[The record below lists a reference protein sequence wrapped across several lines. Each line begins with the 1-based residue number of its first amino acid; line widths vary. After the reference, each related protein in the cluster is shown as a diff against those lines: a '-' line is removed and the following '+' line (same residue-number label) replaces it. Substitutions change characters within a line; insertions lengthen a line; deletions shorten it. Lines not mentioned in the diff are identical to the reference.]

1 MKKLFFLY
9 LIINQ
14 KQLIMEISFGIL
26 GLAALVPMV
35 IGFVWYGPLF
45 GKTWMEEMG
54 FTEASLKE
62 ANMFVIMGLSLV
74 LSFILAIMV
83 QVLVIHQLGVLG
95 TLMPSGATE
104 LTGESLQLYNDI
116 MAKYGDAHRSFK
128 HGVLHGA
135 LGGTFIALPIVA
147 IQALFER
154 KSAKYIF
161 INAGYWVL
169 TLALMGGIIGEWA

>member
-1 MKKLFFLY
+1 MRKLFFIY

-14 KQLIMEISFGIL
+14 KQLIMEMNFGIL
-26 GLAALVPMV
+26 ALAALVPMV

-45 GKTWMEEMG
+45 GKTWMDQMG
-54 FTEASLKE
+54 FTEEFLKE
-62 ANMFVIMGLSLV
+62 ANMFVVMGLSLV
-74 LSFILAIMV
+74 LSFILALMV
-83 QVLVIHQLGVLG
+83 QFLVIHQLGVMG

-104 LTGESLQLYNDI
+104 LTGDSLQLYNDI

-128 HGVLHGA
+128 HGALHGA
-135 LGGTFIALPIVA
+135 LGGAFFALPILA

-161 INAGYWVL
+161 INVVYWVL
-169 TLALMGGIIGEWA
+169 TLALMGGIICQWA

>member
-1 MKKLFFLY
+1 
-9 LIINQ
+9 
-14 KQLIMEISFGIL
+14 MEINFGIL

-45 GKTWMEEMG
+45 GKTWMDEMG

-95 TLMPSGATE
+95 TLMPSGACAS
-104 LTGESLQLYNDI
+104 G
-116 MAKYGDAHRSFK
+116 MR
-128 HGVLHGA
+128 
-135 LGGTFIALPIVA
+135 
-147 IQALFER
+147 
-154 KSAKYIF
+154 
-161 INAGYWVL
+161 
-169 TLALMGGIIGEWA
+169 

>member
-54 FTEASLKE
+54 FTEASLK
-62 ANMFVIMGLSLV
+62 
-74 LSFILAIMV
+74 
-83 QVLVIHQLGVLG
+83 
-95 TLMPSGATE
+95 
-104 LTGESLQLYNDI
+104 
-116 MAKYGDAHRSFK
+116 
-128 HGVLHGA
+128 
-135 LGGTFIALPIVA
+135 
-147 IQALFER
+147 
-154 KSAKYIF
+154 
-161 INAGYWVL
+161 
-169 TLALMGGIIGEWA
+169 